1 MMWSDLIKNIF
12 VGDGEIIFFSKSRKC
27 KKQKNI
33 PEKKTVEVFMLVS
46 KLTTKIAYLLPV
58 VENRLDKLVLNIFS

>member
-33 PEKKTVEVFMLVS
+33 PEKKTVEVFMLVCQ
-46 KLTTKIAYLLPV
+46 
-58 VENRLDKLVLNIFS
+58 N